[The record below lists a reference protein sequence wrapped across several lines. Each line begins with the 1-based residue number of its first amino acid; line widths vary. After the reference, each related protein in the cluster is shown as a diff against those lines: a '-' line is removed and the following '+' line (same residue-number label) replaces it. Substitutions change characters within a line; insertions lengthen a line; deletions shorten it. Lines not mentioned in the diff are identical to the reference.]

1 MRLFRAAFKHI
12 ALLSR
17 NKSTKC
23 VEKSREGGR
32 KEGRRRKEGILT
44 IVPVCLLINII
55 QRLKVFVPKPS
66 SNADERRVQAD
77 SGVDHGA

>member
-1 MRLFRAAFKHI
+1 M
-12 ALLSR
+12 
-17 NKSTKC
+17 
-23 VEKSREGGR
+23 EGR
-32 KEGRRRKEGILT
+32 KGGRRKEGILT